1 MVTTASPAS
10 PSLVIGLS
18 PHNLHLRPRLHHEVD
33 VWVAPVAEVVIHA
46 GGVAEVVRR
55 ALGDQGEGL
64 QPGVRAGFPHL
75 EAVEGGGLQGGH
87 TY

>member
-10 PSLVIGLS
+10 PSLVIGQ
-18 PHNLHLRPRLHHEVD
+18 NLHLRPRLHHEVD